1 MSLSAFHPGKETG
14 RIRLMLQIGLRYKKA
29 VFVDFF
35 DTVVF
40 RRVHSSQVIPRWAA
54 AMIRKFPELGGFG
67 EGRLLRER
75 DGAYR
80 ALNGRFEEVPYD
92 AAMRGLYEKLPS
104 DFQGKYAADCFVQT
118 SLNIEISVELG
129 CQFANRRMCRF
140 LRTQKA
146 RGKMLV
152 CVSDFYLPGGAYRLF
167 LKNLGLE
174 GLFDHLFV
182 SADCNRT
189 KRKGSLY
196 PYVLERLSLRASDVF
211 MIGDSRVSDQRN
223 AEKYGIRAHRY
234 LPFFHK
240 VLMRIRKH
248 GRMDYKKRMLPRIL
262 RECRHRTLFAEYAAP
277 FYCFTDRLY
286 GELKTRNA
294 TKAAFISRE
303 GLYLKKLFDVYQ
315 ELRVPQNGTI
325 ESLYLKNSR
334 KVNRDA
340 LRAFQNG
347 EADADKV
354 RIFQKYV
361 NSFVSG
367 RRLFLV
373 DVGWNN
379 SAQEIIGKL
388 CGLETYG
395 FYIGTFRK
403 DRLDYQCERKG
414 LLYDISESGQYS
426 DFYWIY
432 RANCTLY
439 EQLLAAPHG
448 SVVGY
453 AEKPD
458 GTVEPQ
464 EEWEPRERFVY
475 TQYLESIQEVILLKF
490 RGLCAWMD
498 GEIPE
503 RLLADNMLS
512 SGLFGS
518 KKRMELL
525 NELDRNYYDNL
536 TCGKESKIH
545 SHREMGFN
553 FLEFI
558 RHPDT
563 YVHYVCKLQRKLA
576 GYPAASLLYWPLA
589 GAFAGYVQLFGY
601 PRSRLEG

>member
-1 MSLSAFHPGKETG
+1 MFRT
-14 RIRLMLQIGLRYKKA
+14 IGLRYKKA

-40 RRVHSSQVIPRWAA
+40 RYVHSSQVIPQWAA
-54 AMIRKFPELGGFG
+54 AMIRKFPELGSLG
-67 EGRLLRER
+67 ERWLLRER
-75 DGAYR
+75 
-80 ALNGRFEEVPYD
+80 NGVYQMLSSRFEEVPYD
-92 AAMRGLYEKLPS
+92 VAMRGLYEKLPS
-104 DFQGKYAADCFVQT
+104 DFQRKYAADCFVQM
-118 SLNIEISVELG
+118 SLDMEISVELG

-146 RGKMLV
+146 LGKMLV
-152 CVSDFYLPGGAYRLF
+152 CVSDFYLPGEVYRLF
-167 LKNLGLE
+167 LKNLGLD
-174 GLFDHLFV
+174 GLFDHIFV
-182 SADCNRT
+182 SEDCNRT

-196 PYVLERLSLRASDVF
+196 PYALAQLNLRASDVF
-211 MIGDSRVSDQRN
+211 MIGDSHVSDQRN
-223 AEKYGIRAHRY
+223 AKKYGITAHRY
-234 LPFFHK
+234 LPFLHK

-248 GRMDYKKRMLPRIL
+248 GRTDYKKRILTRIL
-262 RECRHRTLFAEYAAP
+262 CECRRRTLFSEYAAP

-286 GELKTRNA
+286 GELKTKHA
-294 TKAAFISRE
+294 DEVAFLSRE

-315 ELRVPQNGTI
+315 RLRVPQNGTI
-325 ESLYLKNSR
+325 EGLYMKNSR
-334 KVNRDA
+334 KVNWDA
-340 LRAFQNG
+340 LRAFLNG
-347 EADADKV
+347 ETDADKI

-361 NSFVSG
+361 KSFASG
-367 RRLFLV
+367 HRLFLV

-395 FYIGTFRK
+395 FYIGTFQK

-414 LLYDISESGQYS
+414 LLYDINESGQYS

-458 GTVEPQ
+458 GTIEPE

-475 TQYLESIQEVILLKF
+475 TRYLEPMQEVILLKF

-503 RLLADNMLS
+503 KLLANNMLLS
-512 SGLFGS
+512 SLFGS
-518 KKRMELL
+518 KDRLKLL
-525 NELDRNYYDNL
+525 NELDKNYYDNL
-536 TCGKESKIH
+536 TCGKESKVH
-545 SHREMGFN
+545 SYKELKFD
-553 FLEFI
+553 FEEFVG
-558 RHPDT
+558 HPDT
-563 YVHYVCKLQRKLA
+563 YVHYFCKLQRRLIEK
-576 GYPAASLLYWPLA
+576 PVASLLYWPLA
-589 GAFAGYVQLFGY
+589 GAFAAHVKLFGFPSHRNY
-601 PRSRLEG
+601 KR